1 MRDFYRFRMT
11 AATAKLVVQFMV
23 DATLEIHVTKCE
35 GSRYR
40 LKDNPEYWQERC
52 NRAHGPLNLARL
64 IENTVVIGSDKA
76 RIDLPHD
83 PEIMALFANRLDG
96 FLEQH
101 HRAVRK
107 GETSKLGRAWRS
119 FQRLRDTA
127 KTRSQLHPLD
137 RLAEVGE

>member
-1 MRDFYRFRMT
+1 MNDRHMRDFYRFRMT

-76 RIDLPHD
+76 NRRHVEAAMRNSSGILP
-83 PEIMALFANRLDG
+83 PPSAFIPMTEILFSRQTG
-96 FLEQH
+96 T
-101 HRAVRK
+101 
-107 GETSKLGRAWRS
+107 TS
-119 FQRLRDTA
+119 F
-127 KTRSQLHPLD
+127 
-137 RLAEVGE
+137 